1 MEINIPLQAFVQHFV
16 LQKTDGTITFAATI
30 VSYYNG
36 ITTEKRCD
44 VEIVVLFDKQFI
56 NILNAN
62 NKEMPGQFDAEQDT
76 ISYVPNL
83 CLRIDKKDAEAI
95 VLIFPK
101 K

>member
-1 MEINIPLQAFVQHFV
+1 VEINIPLQTFIQHFA
-16 LQKTDGTITFAATI
+16 LQKTDGTITFPSTI

-36 ITTEKRCD
+36 ITTEIHSD
-44 VEIVVLFDKQFI
+44 IEIIVLFDKQFI
-56 NILNAN
+56 NILNAD
-62 NKEMPGQFDAEQDT
+62 NKEIPYQFDVEQDI

-83 CLRIDKKDAEAI
+83 CLRIDKKDEEAI